1 MTAVS
6 TEAPL
11 ILEGER
17 VTLLPLSIEHEAAL
31 NRAAADGEL
40 WKLFYTYVPAADGM
54 SAYITKALQAA
65 DAGTQYPLVIVDRT
79 DGKVVGST
87 RYMNID
93 LQNRKREIGSTWL
106 ARSVQRTAVNT
117 EAKFLLL
124 RHAFEAMQCV
134 RVEFVTDVLNAPSR
148 AALARIGAKQ
158 EGILRK
164 HMIMPDGRHRDSV
177 CFSIVD
183 TEWPDVR
190 ASLLARLK
198 QT

>member
-1 MTAVS
+1 VS

-11 ILEGER
+11 ILEGQR
-17 VTLLPLSIEHEAAL
+17 VTLLPLSLEHEAAL

-54 SAYITKALQAA
+54 RAYIEKALQAA
-65 DAGTQYPLVIVDRT
+65 EAGTQYPFVIVDRA
-79 DGKVVGST
+79 DARVVGST

-93 LQNRKREIGSTWL
+93 VQNRKREIGSTWL
-106 ARSVQRTAVNT
+106 ARSAQRTAINT

-124 RHAFEAMQCV
+124 RHAFEALQCI
-134 RVEFVTDVLNAPSR
+134 RVEFVTDVLNEPSR
-148 AALARIGAKQ
+148 AALMRIGAKQ

-164 HMIMPDGRHRDSV
+164 HMIMPGGRHRDSV

-183 TEWPDVR
+183 TEWPEVR
-190 ASLLARLK
+190 ASLLARLE